1 MDQTNH
7 QPDIKRIFGNI
18 ALIFVAVIL
27 PGLEWSLFGWVQ
39 LFLPILVF
47 VFLIKYG
54 TFIGGRYILAGAGL
68 AILVGLF
75 TQPFDVLLFS
85 LALIPAGYV
94 LAKSA
99 LRGDSPAMSGLK
111 CAATLG
117 ACWGLLIAGVGA
129 VTGNSPYIAIQ
140 TTLSSG
146 IDSVVKEYSQNE
158 QVGADTAIMLEATLE
173 QMKVIIPIILPAI
186 FLSFAMFSTWFTM
199 VLGNRLVHKYTGRQ
213 VWPRYRFWQLPDK
226 LIWLGILSAFMA
238 FLPLGIIKGVAVN
251 ILILL
256 SVLYCM
262 QGFAVCVFYMNKWN
276 VPILLRSFI
285 YVMIVLQSLGTI
297 VLLMVGVADTWLNLR
312 KLNVPDTESKEDSQ
326 DE

>member
-18 ALIFVAVIL
+18 ALIFVAVFL
-27 PGLEWSLFGWVQ
+27 PGIEWSLFGWVQ

-54 TFIGGRYILAGAGL
+54 TFVGSRFILSGAGL
-68 AILVGLF
+68 ALILGLF
-75 TQPFDVLLFS
+75 TQPIDVLLFS
-85 LALIPAGYV
+85 TSLIPAGYV
-94 LAKSA
+94 LARSA
-99 LRGDSPAMSGLK
+99 LQGDSPAVSGLK
-111 CAATLG
+111 GAATLA
-117 ACWGLLIAGVGA
+117 ACWGLLIAGIGV
-129 VTGNSPYIAIQ
+129 VTGNSPYNAIL
-140 TTLSSG
+140 TTLNSG

-158 QVGADTAIMLEATLE
+158 QIAPDTAIMLEATLE
-173 QMKVIIPIILPAI
+173 QMKVVVPIILPAM
-186 FLSFAMFSTWFTM
+186 FLSCAMFSTWFTM
-199 VLGNRLVHKYTGRQ
+199 VLGNRLAQKYAGRE

-238 FLPLGIIKGVAVN
+238 FLPLGPLKGVAVN

-256 SVLYCM
+256 SVLYCI
-262 QGFAVCVFYMNKWN
+262 QGFAVCVFFMNKWN

-285 YVMIVLQSLGTI
+285 YVMIALQSLGTI
-297 VLLMVGVADTWLNLR
+297 MLLMVGVADTWLNFR